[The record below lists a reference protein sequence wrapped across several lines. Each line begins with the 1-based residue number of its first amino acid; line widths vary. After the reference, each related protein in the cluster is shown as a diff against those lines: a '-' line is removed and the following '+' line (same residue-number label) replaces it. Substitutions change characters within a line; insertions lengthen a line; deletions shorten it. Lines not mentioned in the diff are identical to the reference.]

1 MEKMFKR
8 TSAMIC
14 RGWNLLIP
22 QKVHLKIDQQTSY
35 TNNHHVQYLQ
45 DLRGSSALY
54 HKRSRQALND
64 STDNIG

>member
-1 MEKMFKR
+1 
-8 TSAMIC
+8 MIC
-14 RGWNLLIP
+14 RGWILLIP

-54 HKRSRQALND
+54 HKGSGQALND